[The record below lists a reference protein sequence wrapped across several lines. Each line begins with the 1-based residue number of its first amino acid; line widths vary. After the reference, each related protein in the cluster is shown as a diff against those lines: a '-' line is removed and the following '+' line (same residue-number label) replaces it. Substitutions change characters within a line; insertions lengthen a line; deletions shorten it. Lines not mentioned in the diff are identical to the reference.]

1 MNEELRKLRRR
12 IKNFAEADYP
22 RVGKHISLI
31 ECLKTITKDPSFNLE
46 GESISV
52 LINNRKFELIDVYCP
67 DLKEPNSFLWDESAK
82 IYLKNGKYVIEYI
95 FDDTSD
101 EISSAIIYEENE
113 NGYSEIKGKNYRMI
127 SILDKEKARDID
139 EVSPDDYH
147 NLTTFW
153 PQPKRKTMEI
163 KRNNKKS
170 VVLKPYRIA
179 LFNILWK

>member
-52 LINNRKFELIDVYCP
+52 LINNREFELIDVYCP
-67 DLKEPNSFLWDESAK
+67 DLGEANSFLWDESAK
-82 IYLKNGKYVIEYI
+82 IYLKHGMYVIEYV

-101 EISSAIIYEENE
+101 EISRAVIYEGNE
-113 NGYSEIKGKNYRMI
+113 NGYIEIKGKKYRPI
-127 SILDKEKARDID
+127 SFLDKKKANDIKANDID

-147 NLTTFW
+147 NLTTFLTTT
-153 PQPKRKTMEI
+153 KT
-163 KRNNKKS
+163 KNKGNKE
-170 VVLKPYRIA
+170 K
-179 LFNILWK
+179 

>member
-113 NGYSEIKGKNYRMI
+113 NGYSEIKGKKYRPI
-127 SILDKEKARDID
+127 SFLDKKKANDID

-147 NLTTFW
+147 NLTTFLTTT
-153 PQPKRKTMEI
+153 KT
-163 KRNNKKS
+163 KNKGNKE
-170 VVLKPYRIA
+170 K
-179 LFNILWK
+179 

>member
-147 NLTTFW
+147 NLTTFLTTT
-153 PQPKRKTMEI
+153 KT
-163 KRNNKKS
+163 KNNGNKEK
-170 VVLKPYRIA
+170 
-179 LFNILWK
+179 